1 MNIFDR
7 NPIFKPD
14 YDRSILSLSNSLLK
28 HYGVKTKYKTLPK
41 LDKALSKNYKNV
53 VFMIFDGMGVD
64 LLKKTLFPTSFL
76 RQFMCQEISSVFPS
90 TTAAATT
97 TFYSG
102 LPPVSHGWLAWACYF
117 KEYDKVI
124 ELFLDTDHY
133 TKEKLEI
140 PPVSQD
146 ILHFEHIFE
155 KIKRQTKR
163 KVSVSE
169 VAPIFKSNGV
179 DSLDALCQHV
189 EEITKRE
196 GRQFILTYW
205 SEPDYESHS
214 SSPYAPQVKTIVKE
228 INKKVKTL
236 TQHLEDTII
245 IISSDHGHLPVKEA
259 VYMDDI
265 PQMAD
270 CLAHPLSMEER
281 VCSVFLKKGKK
292 DLFLKLF
299 KQYLAKDFILMTKR
313 DALGKGLF
321 GCGKQHRKVNDF
333 VGDFLVISK
342 SYSSLRQNRNGFQFK
357 GAHAGLTR
365 KEMKVP
371 LIIVEKNCRNK
382 QH

>member
-28 HYGVKTKYKTLPK
+28 YYGVKTKYKTLPK

-64 LLKKTLFPTSFL
+64 LLKKTLLPTSFL
-76 RQFMCQEISSVFPS
+76 RQSMCQEISSVFPP

-117 KEYDKVI
+117 KEYNKVI
-124 ELFLDTDHY
+124 ELFLDTDLY
-133 TKEKLEI
+133 TKEKLKI

-179 DSLDALCQHV
+179 DSLDALCQRV

-205 SEPDYESHS
+205 SEPDHESHS

-245 IISSDHGHLPVKEA
+245 IISSDHGHLPVKKA

-321 GCGKQHRKVNDF
+321 GYGEQHRKVNDF

-371 LIIVEKNCRNK
+371 LIIVEKNYRNK